1 MVPKLVSSN
10 THSTTCFCSHINW
23 DDFTIQH
30 YLCVLTGHATVIT
43 INHAFFLWKCTNM
56 LYKMYWMHSR
66 CPVSMHSCHHN
77 QTRNKNRQLLFAAH
91 VNLLFF
97 LKYTLRTK
105 IIFLLQKD
113 MHKGASDCTEI
124 LLRAVRGHPSLPR
137 QTCIPPKSIVL
148 QPIPFYIQCAGAA
161 LSRWVFSRSDDIW

>member
-1 MVPKLVSSN
+1 
-10 THSTTCFCSHINW
+10 
-23 DDFTIQH
+23 
-30 YLCVLTGHATVIT
+30 
-43 INHAFFLWKCTNM
+43 
-56 LYKMYWMHSR
+56 MHSR

-124 LLRAVRGHPSLPR
+124 LLRAVRGDHPSL
-137 QTCIPPKSIVL
+137 QTNMHPPKVYSPTAHPLLYPVCGCCLI
-148 QPIPFYIQCAGAA
+148 
-161 LSRWVFSRSDDIW
+161 